1 MPPERFVG
9 RESEIATAFDQIY
22 SRSNL
27 AIWGGPGVGKSSFL
41 EYLASPQVW
50 YEQGLD
56 PSQAVIV
63 CLNCLSIFPFRPSA
77 FWREVL
83 SLMKEELEGDAGSK
97 IDELLGQAEVTKDNL
112 RQVVRQIGRQNKFL
126 VLLLDDYDAVVR
138 PHDEYTEADIEEFL
152 SECRSLAYH
161 SQEGKYISVIVAS
174 LRRLNDL
181 GPRLTPNKSPWYNH
195 YLFQPLKPF
204 TNEEIEV
211 LLGGIPMTPTLKE
224 AIRDIAGG
232 NPALLQNAGLILY
245 SQQQIPD
252 PETFTREFVARTE
265 QFFQQTWELC
275 NEVEQTVLMLVALS
289 GLKSR
294 LQNLR
299 YDIGDIDII
308 FSQRDREIT
317 DLEKWGVI
325 RSTTEDSS
333 KTTFCFASSIM
344 EWWVINKIENSNEK
358 KLQQWQKVFVNM
370 MTHKQAEQVTTV
382 ISNLWE
388 HRDKLGYIVKW
399 MSPGNF

>member
-1 MPPERFVG
+1 MIKLWIFIQEHSKLTQSGRARSLLSYGRELLLEKKLEQAEEQFDKVKKFKKSQNPFTVGQPVPPERFVG

-138 PHDEYTEADIEEFL
+138 PHDEYTEADIE
-152 SECRSLAYH
+152 
-161 SQEGKYISVIVAS
+161 
-174 LRRLNDL
+174 
-181 GPRLTPNKSPWYNH
+181 
-195 YLFQPLKPF
+195 
-204 TNEEIEV
+204 
-211 LLGGIPMTPTLKE
+211 
-224 AIRDIAGG
+224 
-232 NPALLQNAGLILY
+232 
-245 SQQQIPD
+245 
-252 PETFTREFVARTE
+252 
-265 QFFQQTWELC
+265 
-275 NEVEQTVLMLVALS
+275 
-289 GLKSR
+289 
-294 LQNLR
+294 
-299 YDIGDIDII
+299 
-308 FSQRDREIT
+308 
-317 DLEKWGVI
+317 
-325 RSTTEDSS
+325 
-333 KTTFCFASSIM
+333 
-344 EWWVINKIENSNEK
+344 
-358 KLQQWQKVFVNM
+358 
-370 MTHKQAEQVTTV
+370 
-382 ISNLWE
+382 
-388 HRDKLGYIVKW
+388 
-399 MSPGNF
+399 